1 MELDYVFFPDS
12 TVFNFTIEDNICSM
26 GKYTLQDSLV
36 FMKFYCNE
44 KNFYADTS
52 PFDFIQYVAVIA
64 GDTLQLIEMEYWN
77 EGKYTRSS
85 YTIPKNYI
93 FTRKYSVY

>member
-1 MELDYVFFPDS
+1 
-12 TVFNFTIEDNICSM
+12 M

-64 GDTLQLIEMEYWN
+64 GDTLQLIEMGYWN